1 MGEARRPAIGTT
13 SGGAPDQSA
22 RRVPV
27 APGRTIRAVHTVHSG
42 GSQNP
47 GEGCLTQGRG
57 RLVSVDLRGV
67 RSGLGEHAYVYLP
80 PQYFSAAVRHL
91 PEPPIGLFATIARG
105 EGGAEGYVDTMRLQR
120 AVAAAHG
127 PLQLRTVVVA
137 VGGHSFASWST
148 VMPQAFSWLSSRLGT
163 AA

>member
-1 MGEARRPAIGTT
+1 VFTAAVSFSGYYHAVRDRTT
-13 SGGAPDQSA
+13 GDLW
-22 RRVPV
+22 
-27 APGRTIRAVHTVHSG
+27 G
-42 GSQNP
+42 GSTVLRDLNDP
-47 GEGCLTQGRG
+47 LW
-57 RLVSVDLRGV
+57 RL
-67 RSGLGEHAYVYLP
+67 
-80 PQYFSAAVRHL
+80 RHL

-105 EGGAEGYVDTMRLQR
+105 EGGAEGYADTMRLQR